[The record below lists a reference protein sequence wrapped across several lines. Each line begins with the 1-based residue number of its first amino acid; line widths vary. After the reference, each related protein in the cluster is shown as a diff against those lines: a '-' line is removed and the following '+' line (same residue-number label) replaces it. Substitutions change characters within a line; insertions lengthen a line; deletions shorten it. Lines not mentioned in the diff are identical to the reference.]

1 MYHLNFKGT
10 EPRGSTLKSGPL
22 NDPIIVDG
30 KDGHAEGNSSFSD
43 KEKWQEINYRK
54 RKTQCEQGEVEKEII
69 AEPEGLPTKK
79 IATTKAVADAINKGF
94 KKAAWKG
101 EEMKAPS
108 PMEEVPQA
116 PPKWPKMQTAALVT
130 LKGKEKPKKGEAGE
144 GLGTL
149 LKRSIFNQ
157 EIPEDVLNVGL
168 RQANG
173 LYSTLVERMSKD
185 RDWADGLWN
194 LRERLVMVAIY
205 GAKTWNCWRESSP

>member
-1 MYHLNFKGT
+1 MFQDGSM
-10 EPRGSTLKSGPL
+10 EGRGDEGPQP
-22 NDPIIVDG
+22 NGGRTPG
-30 KDGHAEGNSSFSD
+30 
-43 KEKWQEINYRK
+43 
-54 RKTQCEQGEVEKEII
+54 
-69 AEPEGLPTKK
+69 PTK
-79 IATTKAVADAINKGF
+79 VAKDPNC
-94 KKAAWKG
+94 
-101 EEMKAPS
+101 S
-108 PMEEVPQA
+108 
-116 PPKWPKMQTAALVT
+116 LRVT
-130 LKGKEKPKKGEAGE
+130 SKRKEKPKKGEAGE

-149 LKRSIFNQ
+149 LKRSIFNL